1 MKHLL
6 FSIFFIIC
14 ITSEISAQKVNFKKG
29 YVLVDN
35 VQVLKYEK
43 EQGGFETNIFN
54 LEGALVLQILDK
66 KDFDRYFFNTENKVI
81 IESTEFDFY
90 THRQIMQLF
99 FDKKIFNSK
108 GEINDEKLDEF
119 KLLYD
124 EKITERTI
132 RIDN

>member
-1 MKHLL
+1 MKHSL
-6 FSIFFIIC
+6 FSILFIIC
-14 ITSEISAQKVNFKKG
+14 FTSEISAQKINFKKG

-66 KDFDRYFFNTENKVI
+66 KDFDRYFFNTENKII

-99 FDKKIFNSK
+99 FDKKIFNAK
-108 GEINDEKLDEF
+108 GEINSGKLDEF
-119 KLLYD
+119 KNLYD

>member
-1 MKHLL
+1 MKQVVFWMALV
-6 FSIFFIIC
+6 IC
-14 ITSEISAQKVNFKKG
+14 SFNHINAQKINFKKG
-29 YVLVDN
+29 FVLADD

-43 EQGGFETNIFN
+43 QQGGFETNIYT

-66 KDFDRYFFNTENKVI
+66 KDFDRYFFVTNEKVI

-99 FDKKIFNSK
+99 FDKKIFNEK
-108 GEINDEKLDEF
+108 GDLNTEKLSEF
-119 KLLYD
+119 KMLYD

>member
-99 FDKKIFNSK
+99 FDKKILNSK
-108 GEINDEKLDEF
+108 GEINSEKLDEF